1 MIIVPCGRSRNVHRR
16 IEFSESDFKF
26 NGCAAA
32 AENSGD
38 KIAETFSSQQH
49 HINDSASVV
58 NLDLVNAETYL
69 LRL

>member
-32 AENSGD
+32 AE
-38 KIAETFSSQQH
+38 TFSSQQH

-58 NLDLVNAETYL
+58 NRDLVNAETYL